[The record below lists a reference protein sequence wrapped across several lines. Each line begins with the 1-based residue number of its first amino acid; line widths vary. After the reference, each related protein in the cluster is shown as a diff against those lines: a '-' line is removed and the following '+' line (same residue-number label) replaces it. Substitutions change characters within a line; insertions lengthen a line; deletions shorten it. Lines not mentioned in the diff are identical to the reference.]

1 MRNLE
6 RLGQERRI
14 PVFSFKDSDEI
25 DEKYISYVVHAYN
38 LKYIDGMEDGRLHRK
53 REFDT
58 CTGGGC
64 NE

>member
-1 MRNLE
+1 MKDVY
-6 RLGQERRI
+6 

-38 LKYIDGMEDGRLHRK
+38 LKYIDGMEGRSLCTE